1 MYNYALFQIFTQ
13 NGCLPS
19 RANTRLNYE
28 LPATVG

>member
-13 NGCLPS
+13 NGCLLL

-28 LPATVG
+28 LPAAVG